1 MIQRAEHDG
10 YVFYESDNG
19 KSVRK
24 GANRALG
31 NTMVMQVESGFLKLN
46 TKEVTMGDDLEKS
59 KS

>member
-10 YVFYESDNG
+10 YVFNESDNG

-46 TKEVTMGDDLEKS
+46 TKEVTMGDDLGKS